1 MKVLDYYF
9 HIFLFDFFKDL
20 RTFKFESEFTSNHL
34 DNSGVIHIH
43 NIIFKSFYYLKEIKE
58 EGDIIFQRES
68 NYVTIS

>member
-1 MKVLDYYF
+1 MN
-9 HIFLFDFFKDL
+9 
-20 RTFKFESEFTSNHL
+20 SNHL
-34 DNSGVIHIH
+34 DNSGDIHIH